1 MATRLITSAALQRQ
15 IFSQLECKG
24 STLSIAEWRRW
35 TLLYLMRYGF
45 LHLEVIFVSHSYCL
59 YLFCHDEMFLLS
71 GERNID
77 LGPRSDLVE
86 ESFRFSFLAMSS
98 SRAFL
103 QWKWKVWMYGTFAP
117 YDFKRTLPPVLT
129 HCGACYFFDV
139 SVFITL
145 ERASAWQLVRDPC
158 FLSSVPKRWCPHKR
172 HTFELSTWSNFMQK
186 VIGCFPSSP

>member
-1 MATRLITSAALQRQ
+1 MATRLITSAAIQRQ
-15 IFSQLECKG
+15 IFSQLESKG

-86 ESFRFSFLAMSS
+86 ESFRFLLLPCHHQKLFFSENGKSECTGLVHRTISS
-98 SRAFL
+98 LS
-103 QWKWKVWMYGTFAP
+103 
-117 YDFKRTLPPVLT
+117 PVLT
-129 HCGACYFFDV
+129 HCGASYF
-139 SVFITL
+139 L
-145 ERASAWQLVRDPC
+145 C
-158 FLSSVPKRWCPHKR
+158 F
-172 HTFELSTWSNFMQK
+172 F
-186 VIGCFPSSP
+186 